1 MSEVKKLKI
10 LQEILGDFY
19 REGSSQ
25 ILFFCPRCEHH
36 KKKLSINLEKNFF
49 KCWVC
54 DWSGRSIYRVVRR
67 YGINKH
73 KIDWRGFDQ
82 RIEINDFAEKLFG
95 AEKTDVQ
102 QYIKL
107 PNNFVSLV
115 NKNLPSTANV
125 ALNYLESRGLTQADI
140 IKWKIGYCSDGKYG
154 SRIVI
159 PSFGLDGK
167 VNYFVGRAYD
177 NNWRKY
183 LNPIGSKNI
192 IFNELYLDFDEDMVL
207 VEGLFD
213 AIKAGENSVPLL
225 GSTLVE
231 SSVLFQEIVKND
243 TPIYLALDSDANK
256 KTNRLIELFL
266 KYDIETFKIDL
277 APYKDVGEMSHA
289 DFLQKKQTAVF
300 LDSNN
305 YLLSKIIGI

>member
-1 MSEVKKLKI
+1 LSEIKKLKI

-25 ILFFCPRCEHH
+25 ILFFCPRCDHH
-36 KKKLSINLEKNFF
+36 KKKLSVNLEKNLF

-54 DWSGRSIYRVVRR
+54 DWSGRDIYRIVRR
-67 YGINKH
+67 YGINKY
-73 KIDWRGFDQ
+73 KVDWRGFDQ
-82 RIEINDFAEKLFG
+82 QIEINDFAEKLFG
-95 AEKTDVQ
+95 AEKVAAQ
-102 QYIKL
+102 QHIKL
-107 PNNFVSLV
+107 PNNFISLV
-115 NKNLPSTANV
+115 NKNLPSTAGA
-125 ALNYLESRGLTQADI
+125 ALNYLESRGLTQTDI
-140 IKWKIGYCSDGKYG
+140 IKWKIGYCSDGKYS

-159 PSFGLDGK
+159 PSFGIDGK
-167 VNYFVGRAYD
+167 VNYFVARAYD
-177 NNWRKY
+177 NNWKKY
-183 LNPIGSKNI
+183 LNPNGSKNI

-213 AIKAGENSVPLL
+213 AMKAGENSVPLL

-231 SSVLFQEIVKND
+231 RSVLFQEIVKND
-243 TPIYLALDSDANK
+243 TPIYLALDSDADK

-277 APYKDVGEMSHA
+277 APHKDVGEMSHA

-300 LDSNN
+300 LNSNN

>member
-1 MSEVKKLKI
+1 MSEIKKLKI

-36 KKKLSINLEKNFF
+36 KKKLSVNLEKNLF

-54 DWSGRSIYRVVRR
+54 DWSGRDIHRIVRR
-67 YGINKH
+67 YGFNKH
-73 KIDWRGFDQ
+73 KVDWRGFDQ
-82 RIEINDFAEKLFG
+82 QIEINDFAEKLFG
-95 AEKTDVQ
+95 VQ
-102 QYIKL
+102 QQIDL
-107 PNNFVSLV
+107 PKNFVSLV
-115 NKNLPSTANV
+115 NKNLPSTASF

-154 SRIVI
+154 SRIII
-159 PSFGLDGK
+159 PSFGSAGK
-167 VNYFVGRAYD
+167 VNYFVARAYD
-177 NNWRKY
+177 NNWKKY
-183 LNPIGSKNI
+183 LNPNGSKNI

-213 AIKAGENSVPLL
+213 AMKAGENSVPLL

-231 SSVLFQEIVKND
+231 RSALFQEIVKND
-243 TPIYLALDSDANK
+243 TPIYLALDSDADK

-277 APYKDVGEMSHA
+277 TPYKDVGEMSHT

-300 LDSNN
+300 LNSNN